1 MTDIAGDRIS
11 YKIDIDGLSRLAGMQ
26 KTIQQVEKLF
36 PKLTGAAKD
45 AQNAMKR
52 FDTAVDHVNGDKFNK
67 MSHSVDRLHDHVD
80 KVTSS
85 VNRSNDALDR
95 TARKTD
101 RFGSS
106 MKRAN
111 GQVHFARQARDLDSL
126 GSKMQAFGATATA
139 SFVAITAG
147 AGVALKTATDL
158 QNEFKVINNLATT
171 GGESPAEAKRNVAKM
186 RKDATSYSN
195 QYGVK
200 ATKIAKG
207 YETLNRRGYTTA
219 QALGSQESYL
229 QGALASGD
237 SYDDVV
243 GNGASAIEQFG
254 MKSNSVKGM
263 KRASKTAINQMAY
276 SADLTATG
284 FGSLGEALKYAG
296 PDAHA
301 AHQSLHTTASA
312 IGELSNF
319 GIDGSQAGTSM
330 RQIYQRLVNPP
341 SKGKA
346 PNAMDKLGLKYS
358 DFRDAHNEL
367 LPIQDIFAKLDSK
380 MKGMSKTDKGA
391 IYAALFGVNASSAA
405 QALGASYKQVDALDK
420 KVSKA
425 QDMNGGKGYVAKLSE
440 KNLDTFQNQWNRVKQ
455 GLLNSGVDIA
465 NAWMP
470 TLTKLAKSVAD
481 IMGNFQKL
489 PTPVKKFTGAA
500 LAITALV
507 GPLALIAGT
516 LLKLRT
522 TMNALSKLGGGG
534 GKTSLLSSVTDFLGV
549 GSLNKGTAK
558 PKSRLGT
565 THFSSRAKVPKSLI
579 ANGVDW
585 KGIRQGA
592 SKLNTRFDNT
602 RVGRFVKP
610 VKAAPGRLAST
621 LWQDSKTIAKG
632 GWSRAKGGTKSV
644 LSRGKNLISRIPGAT
659 KTGSLVKGV
668 AKVGGKMLSRLPIA
682 DIAMAGTNLIGM
694 NQKNAGKKLGAAGGM
709 LTGGAIGSVFGPVG
723 GMIGATIGQTLGSKL
738 GATVQKSLP
747 KKLQKS
753 IGRAFKN
760 IGKTF
765 NSLLKPFKSVASS
778 IGKTWSKAT
787 KGVSKS
793 WNKYVVKPL
802 SGKTGGNAI
811 KTAMKVFKSVL
822 IPTMKIAGTAFKVF
836 GAVVKTAIKAVGH
849 ILSGLI
855 KTVSGVFSLV
865 ADLIHGRW
873 KNVWKDAVQI
883 FSGIFG
889 TIKNVLSDILGSVW
903 DGITDLAK
911 NLGDLVLHPIQ
922 TIKRWLSGG
931 TSSSGGDGIIKN
943 VKTAQ
948 SIGSGKGA
956 PKQTKSKI
964 KVQTGF
970 AKGGSIPK
978 TMTAMVGEAGK
989 ELAYNAR
996 TGLFRLL
1003 GVNGPGFAKLHAGEH
1018 ILNASDTARALHGGI
1033 GRGKV
1038 LPGFATGTS
1047 KLTAAVG
1054 SASVSLKGADLSKT
1068 SKSTKKSMNTITK
1081 SISNGYT
1088 KSNKASTK
1096 QMDQLQKKSTTT
1108 FKSLTSDTKKQTQK
1122 LQKNTVSDF
1131 DDTQKNSM
1139 TQMKQMYKGVQT
1151 YVKAIY
1157 TNFKDGINNLPVYA
1171 QSAMSKTISALNRG
1185 FKSINSVLSQ
1195 FGGNKATL
1203 NLAHYAT
1210 GSKGPISHDQL
1221 AVVNDASA
1229 GPHQE
1234 AIVRGGNVMFPKGR
1248 NVVTKL
1254 QKGDEVLNGSET
1266 RQMFGALPHY
1276 AKGTGGAKR
1285 LIEKN
1290 NKAPKAAFKSDFDN
1304 KLSLAVNPAL
1314 TGGIGK
1320 TGKGASNSLGNPWYA
1335 SVWRVLNNA
1344 MSGSG
1349 AGGNWSHTPGMPAS
1363 DAFGT
1368 SREQY
1373 YGPGAR
1379 HDGVD
1384 FSGSLGA
1391 AIRAVHGGT
1400 VSKTGGVGISDLGKV
1415 IIVKSD
1421 DGFQEIYQEFG
1432 TMKNIL
1438 VSVGDKIK
1446 TGQKI
1451 ATLGQLVG
1459 TGSGPHVH
1467 VGVTKGNPLSKNMLS
1482 TAGWYDVTKMHGKS
1496 SGISEKKSKD
1506 SVLDKFVKKQL
1517 ASQVKWVGKNLSED
1531 DIGSIGSLGVSGSL
1545 KSRATTLAA
1554 ALKKLYPS
1562 ATMAGISAILGNW
1575 NFESGGLN
1583 PSIQNSIGA
1592 SGLGQWLN
1600 GRFTN
1605 LKNFAA
1611 KKGKSW
1617 KDAGVQLEFALKGE
1631 GSDSALFRSVL
1642 SGHGSVSSLAARF
1655 STGWERG
1662 GHTAEHVNGA
1672 RQVAA
1677 ALHANGGW
1685 AETGKL
1691 NIFGEVP
1698 GESEVAINTHRP
1710 SADPLIAE
1718 AMSDRASKSPSGIFA
1733 QFKAFLKMQ
1742 KELAKMKASQTK
1754 FNATSKASLKPK
1766 SGNVTIRP
1774 QFTYSPKITING
1786 SSDANETGKIVS
1798 KQLTNDRRQFGTM
1811 INDFCD
1817 TILASL

>member
-11 YKIDIDGLSRLAGMQ
+11 YKIDIDGLTKLSGMQ
-26 KTIQQVEKLF
+26 RTIQQIEKLI
-36 PKLTGAAKD
+36 PKMDGAVKSAKD
-45 AQNAMKR
+45 SMEKFDHAIKSVDDAKFEKMARDADKLHGGIDGVTRSVKQT
-52 FDTAVDHVNGDKFNK
+52 DTALGHA
-67 MSHSVDRLHDHVD
+67 
-80 KVTSS
+80 
-85 VNRSNDALDR
+85 RSR
-95 TARKTD
+95 TEE
-101 RFGSS
+101 FGSA
-106 MKRAN
+106 MQRAN
-111 GQVHFARQARDLDSL
+111 GKVHFAQQSRDLSAL
-126 GSKMQAFGATATA
+126 SGKMMDFGMNATMGLA
-139 SFVAITAG
+139 AITAG
-147 AGVALKTATDL
+147 TGVAIKAAKDL
-158 QNEFKVINNLATT
+158 QNEFKVINNLAVT
-171 GGESPAEAKRNVAKM
+171 GGESPSEAKKNVAQM
-186 RKDATSYSN
+186 SKDSRRYSDE
-195 QYGVK
+195 YGVK
-200 ATKIAKG
+200 QTKIAKG

-219 QALGSQESYL
+219 QALGSQNSYL

-243 GNGASAIEQFG
+243 DNGASAIEQFG

-284 FGSLGEALKYAG
+284 FGGLGEALKYAG

-330 RQIYQRLVNPP
+330 RQIYQRLINPP

-346 PNAMDKLGLKYS
+346 PNAMDKLRLKYS

-481 IMGNFQKL
+481 ILEKFQGL
-489 PTPVKKFTGAA
+489 PEPVKKFTGAA
-500 LAITALV
+500 LAITAVV
-507 GPLALIAGT
+507 GPLALVAGS
-516 LLKLRT
+516 LMK
-522 TMNALSKLGGGG
+522 MHSALGAISKLGGGKGKTGILGSIADLVGFG
-534 GKTSLLSSVTDFLGV
+534 GKSEKSSG
-549 GSLNKGTAK
+549 
-558 PKSRLGT
+558 RT
-565 THFSSRAKVPKSLI
+565 TKFSSKARIPGSWL
-579 ANGVDW
+579 
-585 KGIRQGA
+585 
-592 SKLNTRFDNT
+592 LNESGRGKNVSVKAPGPIKTWLGNT
-602 RVGRFVKP
+602 RVGKR
-610 VKAAPGRLAST
+610 ASAIKQGAKSLLPT
-621 LWQDSKTIAKG
+621 LWGDTKTIAKG
-632 GWSRAKGGTKSV
+632 GVSKATSLVGKIPGISRMGSIAKGG
-644 LSRGKNLISRIPGAT
+644 LSIAGKVASRIPI
-659 KTGSLVKGV
+659 LDV
-668 AKVGGKMLSRLPIA
+668 
-682 DIAMAGTNLIGM
+682 AMAGTNLIGM
-694 NQKNAGKKLGAAGGM
+694 NQKNAGKKVGSATGM
-709 LTGGAIGSVFGPVG
+709 LAGGAIGSLFGPIG
-723 GMIGATIGQTLGSKL
+723 GMAGAAIGQTLGAKF
-738 GATVQKSLP
+738 GATIQKALP
-747 KKLQKS
+747 KKVQKS
-753 IGRAFKN
+753 IGSAVKSVQ
-760 IGKTF
+760 KTF
-765 NSLLKPFKSVASS
+765 SKLLKPFQSVTRSISKVWSS
-778 IGKTWSKAT
+778 AT

-793 WNKYVVKPL
+793 WEKYVVKPL
-802 SGKTGGNAI
+802 SGKGGGDAI
-811 KTAMKVFKSVL
+811 KGAMKVFKSVL
-822 IPTMKIAGTAFKVF
+822 VPTMKVAGVAFKVF
-836 GAVVKTAIKAVGH
+836 GAVAKTAIKAVGH

-855 KTVSGVFSLV
+855 KTVSGTFALV
-865 ADLIHGRW
+865 SDLIHGRW
-873 KNVWKDAVQI
+873 KNAWKDAVQI

-911 NLGDLVLHPIQ
+911 NLGDLVLHPIK

-931 TSSSGGDGIIKN
+931 TGSSGGDGITKN

-956 PKQTKSKI
+956 PKQSKPKI
-964 KVQTGF
+964 NVQTGIGK
-970 AKGGSIPK
+970 ATGGPISK
-978 TMTAMVGEAGK
+978 TQLAMVNEAGT
-989 ELAYNAR
+989 ELAYNPLTGKFR
-996 TGLFRLL
+996 TLGNGPTVTRLFAGEHVLNAKDTRQLYNGGLGKGKTL
-1003 GVNGPGFAKLHAGEH
+1003 PGFAK
-1018 ILNASDTARALHGGI
+1018 
-1033 GRGKV
+1033 
-1038 LPGFATGTS
+1038 GTS
-1047 KLTAAVG
+1047 KLTTAIG
-1054 SASVSLKGADLSKT
+1054 STSVSLKGANLSKT
-1068 SKSTKKSMNTITK
+1068 SESTKKSMK
-1081 SISNGYT
+1081 SISKSIQNGYT
-1088 KSNKASTK
+1088 KSNKVSTK
-1096 QMDQLQKKSTTT
+1096 QMTQLQKKSTST
-1108 FKSLTSDTKKQTQK
+1108 FKDLTSDTKKQTQK
-1122 LQKNTVSDF
+1122 LQKNTVGDF

-1221 AVVNDASA
+1221 AVVNDASV

-1234 AIVRGGNVMFPKGR
+1234 AIVRSGNVMFPKGR

-1285 LIEKN
+1285 LIKKN

-1314 TGGIGK
+1314 TGGVGK
-1320 TGKGASNSLGNPWYA
+1320 TGKGASDSLGNPWYA

-1349 AGGNWSHTPGMPAS
+1349 AGGPVTHAPGSGWSVSSG
-1363 DAFGT
+1363 FGYRGST
-1368 SREQY
+1368 GGGYSN
-1373 YGPGAR
+1373 

-1384 FSGSLGA
+1384 FDGA
-1391 AIRAVHGGT
+1391 KTVHSMNTGT
-1400 VSKTGGVGISDLGKV
+1400 VQRVGGPPSNWGGDRGIGQSVV
-1415 IIVKSD
+1415 I
-1421 DGFQEIYQEFG
+1421 GGGGLNYIYQELNG
-1432 TMKNIL
+1432 KYGSGAKIL
-1438 VSVGDKIK
+1438 VSKGDSVKA
-1446 TGQKI
+1446 GQAI
-1451 ATLGQLVG
+1451 AVLGPS
-1459 TGSGPHVH
+1459 GSHVH
-1467 VGVTKGNPLSKNMLS
+1467 VGATKHPMFSIPGSS
-1482 TAGWYDVTKMHGKS
+1482 TAGWLNPLHVKS
-1496 SGISEKKSKD
+1496 SEVKVKQSDTKS
-1506 SVLDKFVKKQL
+1506 SALDKFVKKQL

-1710 SADPLIAE
+1710 SADPLIVE
-1718 AMSDRASKSPSGIFA
+1718 AMSDRASKSPNGIFA
-1733 QFKAFLKMQ
+1733 QFKSFLKMQ

-1754 FNATSKASLKPK
+1754 FSATSKASLKPK

-1774 QFTYSPKITING
+1774 QFTYSPKIAING
-1786 SSDANETGKIVS
+1786 SGDANETGKIVS
-1798 KQLTNDRRQFGTM
+1798 KQLTNDRRQFVTM

-1817 TILASL
+1817 MILASL

>member
-36 PKLTGAAKD
+36 PKLTGAAKN
-45 AQNAMKR
+45 AQEAIKR
-52 FDTAVDHVNGDKFNK
+52 FDTTVSKVNGDQFEK
-67 MSHSVDRLHDHVD
+67 MGRNIDTVHHRVDD
-80 KVTSS
+80 VTTS
-85 VNRSNDALDR
+85 VNKVNDAFDR
-95 TARKTD
+95 TTRKTNA
-101 RFGSS
+101 FGSTMS
-106 MKRAN
+106 RAN
-111 GQVHFARQARDLDSL
+111 GKVHFAEQARDLDSL
-126 GSKMQAFGATATA
+126 GSKMQAFGTTATVSLA
-139 SFVAITAG
+139 AITAG
-147 AGVALKTATDL
+147 AGVALKAATDL
-158 QNEFKVINNLATT
+158 QNEFKLINNLAVT
-171 GGESPAEAKRNVAKM
+171 GGESPSEAKKNVARM
-186 RKDATSYSN
+186 SKDSRRYSDE
-195 QYGVK
+195 YGVK
-200 ATKIAKG
+200 QTKIAKG

-219 QALGSQESYL
+219 QALGSQNSYL

-243 GNGASAIEQFG
+243 DNGASAIEQFG

-284 FGSLGEALKYAG
+284 FGGLGEALKYAG

-330 RQIYQRLVNPP
+330 RQIYQRLINPP

-481 IMGNFQKL
+481 ILEKFQGL
-489 PTPVKKFTGAA
+489 PEPVKKFTGAT
-500 LAITALV
+500 LAITAVV
-507 GPLALIAGT
+507 GPLALVAGS
-516 LLKLRT
+516 LMK
-522 TMNALSKLGGGG
+522 MHSALGAISKLGGGKGKTGILGSIAGLVGFG
-534 GKTSLLSSVTDFLGV
+534 GKSEKSSG
-549 GSLNKGTAK
+549 
-558 PKSRLGT
+558 RT
-565 THFSSRAKVPKSLI
+565 TKFSSKARIPGSWL
-579 ANGVDW
+579 
-585 KGIRQGA
+585 
-592 SKLNTRFDNT
+592 LNESGRGKNVSVKAPGPIKTWLGNT
-602 RVGRFVKP
+602 RVGKRTSAIKQGAKSLLP
-610 VKAAPGRLAST
+610 T
-621 LWQDSKTIAKG
+621 LWGDTKTIAKG
-632 GWSRAKGGTKSV
+632 GASKVTS
-644 LSRGKNLISRIPGAT
+644 LIGKIPGAT
-659 KTGSLVKGV
+659 RMGSIAKGGLSIAGKV
-668 AKVGGKMLSRLPIA
+668 ASRVPIL
-682 DIAMAGTNLIGM
+682 DVAMAGTNLIGM
-694 NQKNAGKKLGAAGGM
+694 NQKNAGKKVGSATGM
-709 LTGGAIGSVFGPVG
+709 LAGGAIGSLFGPIG
-723 GMIGATIGQTLGSKL
+723 GMAGAAIGQTLGAKF
-738 GATVQKSLP
+738 GATIQKALP
-747 KKLQKS
+747 KKVQKS
-753 IGRAFKN
+753 IGSAVKSVQ
-760 IGKTF
+760 KTF
-765 NSLLKPFKSVASS
+765 SKLLKPFQSVTRSISKVWSS
-778 IGKTWSKAT
+778 AT

-793 WNKYVVKPL
+793 WEKYVVKPL
-802 SGKTGGNAI
+802 SGKGGGDAI
-811 KTAMKVFKSVL
+811 KGAMKVFKSVL
-822 IPTMKIAGTAFKVF
+822 VPTMKAAGVAFKVF
-836 GAVVKTAIKAVGH
+836 GAVAKTAIKAVGH

-855 KTVSGVFSLV
+855 KTISGTFALIS
-865 ADLIHGRW
+865 DLIHGRW
-873 KNVWKDAVQI
+873 KSAWKDAVQI

-911 NLGDLVLHPIQ
+911 NLGDLVLHPIK

-931 TSSSGGDGIIKN
+931 TGSSGGDGITKN

-956 PKQTKSKI
+956 PKQSKPKI
-964 KVQTGF
+964 NVQTGIGK
-970 AKGGSIPK
+970 ATGGPISK
-978 TMTAMVGEAGK
+978 TQLAMVNEAGT
-989 ELAYNAR
+989 ELAYNPLTGKFR
-996 TGLFRLL
+996 TLGNGPTVTRLFAGEHVLNAKDTRQLYNGGLGKGKTL
-1003 GVNGPGFAKLHAGEH
+1003 PGFAK
-1018 ILNASDTARALHGGI
+1018 
-1033 GRGKV
+1033 
-1038 LPGFATGTS
+1038 GTS
-1047 KLTAAVG
+1047 KLTTAIG
-1054 SASVSLKGADLSKT
+1054 STSVSLKGANLSKT
-1068 SKSTKKSMNTITK
+1068 SESTKKSMK
-1081 SISNGYT
+1081 SISKSIQNGYT
-1088 KSNKASTK
+1088 KSNKVSTK
-1096 QMDQLQKKSTTT
+1096 QMTQLQKKSTST
-1108 FKSLTSDTKKQTQK
+1108 FKDLTSDTKKQTQK
-1122 LQKNTVSDF
+1122 LQNNTVGDF

-1266 RQMFGALPHY
+1266 RQMFGSLPHF
-1276 AKGTGGAKR
+1276 AKGTDALKR
-1285 LIEKN
+1285 IITGN
-1290 NKAPKAAFKSDFDN
+1290 SKAPDKAFSKDFDAKIN
-1304 KLSLAVNPAL
+1304 LRVMDTDLAKDLGLVGSKAVD
-1314 TGGIGK
+1314 
-1320 TGKGASNSLGNPWYA
+1320 SLGTKWYQT
-1335 SVWRVLNNA
+1335 VWSVLNDA
-1344 MSGSG
+1344 MSSDDGTASINGAALVKAVYKYGHGKPYVWGATGPNSFDCSGLVQYALKHAFGINYPRVSG
-1349 AGGNWSHTPGMPAS
+1349 AQINYAHRISAANAKPGDLVGNNGHIGVYMGGGKYYSAQSPDNHPNIGVS
-1363 DAFGT
+1363 DVKYFPHGPHYFGRV
-1368 SREQY
+1368 S
-1373 YGPGAR
+1373 
-1379 HDGVD
+1379 
-1384 FSGSLGA
+1384 GA
-1391 AIRAVHGGT
+1391 AIAN
-1400 VSKTGGVGISDLGKV
+1400 
-1415 IIVKSD
+1415 SD
-1421 DGFQEIYQEFG
+1421 D
-1432 TMKNIL
+1432 K
-1438 VSVGDKIK
+1438 K
-1446 TGQKI
+1446 
-1451 ATLGQLVG
+1451 
-1459 TGSGPHVH
+1459 
-1467 VGVTKGNPLSKNMLS
+1467 KG
-1482 TAGWYDVTKMHGKS
+1482 G
-1496 SGISEKKSKD
+1496 KD
-1506 SVLDKFVKKQL
+1506 SGLTKLVKKEL
-1517 ASQVKWVGKNLSED
+1517 SSQIKWVGKNLADDFGDVGGFTSTGGNAITKAMIAKAEEVMKVPESVRAKVASDIMRMAVSESGNRN
-1531 DIGSIGSLGVSGSL
+1531 IGQTIHDVNSANGNPAGGPLQYVRSTFMNYAVAGHKNWSSPYDQV
-1545 KSRATTLAA
+1545 LAY
-1554 ALKKLYPS
+1554 LNNSQYKS
-1562 ATMAGISAILGNW
+1562 ATGMTTIWGKRKFDWLG
-1575 NFESGGLN
+1575 SG
-1583 PSIQNSIGA
+1583 P
-1592 SGLGQWLN
+1592 
-1600 GRFTN
+1600 
-1605 LKNFAA
+1605 
-1611 KKGKSW
+1611 
-1617 KDAGVQLEFALKGE
+1617 
-1631 GSDSALFRSVL
+1631 
-1642 SGHGSVSSLAARF
+1642 HGSRRF
-1655 STGWERG
+1655 
-1662 GHTAEHVNGA
+1662 
-1672 RQVAA
+1672 
-1677 ALHANGGW
+1677 ANGGW

-1710 SADPLIAE
+1710 SADPLIVE
-1718 AMSDRASKSPSGIFA
+1718 AMSDRASKSPNGIFA
-1733 QFKAFLKMQ
+1733 QFKSFLKMQ

-1786 SSDANETGKIVS
+1786 SGDANEMGKIVS